1 MRLMLKT
8 PMIVRLLLLG
18 WLISAGW
25 TMAVAQPAPADVPLE
40 SNESEENGTPDPEDQ
55 RIQERLNSIF
65 AILDPLAGVEVEV
78 RGGVVLL
85 SGVVSNE
92 AQAERAIS
100 LAEQIPGVL
109 TVGDGIERRLDVQGN
124 LTPML
129 EDIRSSTNQWVRALP
144 LVGLAAL
151 IFFLVVYLGYA
162 LARSA
167 ALWRRMTTNPF
178 LIELIGQA
186 VRIASIVAGLVIAL
200 NLLGATALMAT
211 ILGGA
216 GVLGLAIGFAV
227 RDTMENYISSIMLS
241 VRQPF
246 RANDHV
252 VINAHEGRVVRL
264 TSRATV
270 LMTMDGNQLRIPNA
284 TVFKAVILN
293 YTSNPQR
300 RFAFELG
307 VDAADDPIAAMKSGV
322 DAMKGLSF
330 VLADPGPGSSI
341 KSIGDSNVVLSFT
354 GWINQRDTDFG
365 RARSLAIRAVTTV
378 LDDQGFSMPEPIYR
392 LRFDSR
398 QDLPEELKS
407 GVSAQSRSGPDRS
420 ARPAGPDAKE
430 LLDVKPDTVIE
441 ALVNEERALKNES
454 DLLDETRPVE

>member
-1 MRLMLKT
+1 MRLIVKT
-8 PMIVRLLLLG
+8 PMIVRLILLC
-18 WLISAGW
+18 WLVSASW
-25 TMAVAQPAPADVPLE
+25 TVAVAQPASDDGTLE
-40 SNESEENGTPDPEDQ
+40 SSEPEESGTPDPDDQ

-85 SGVVSNE
+85 SGSVSNE
-92 AQAERAIS
+92 VQAGRAIS

-109 TVGDGIERRLDVQGN
+109 TVGDGIDRRLDVQGN

-129 EDIRSSTNQWVRALP
+129 DDIRNSTNQWVRALP

-151 IFFLVVYLGYA
+151 IFSLVVYLGYA

-186 VRIASIVAGLVIAL
+186 IRIASIVAGLVIAL

-241 VRQPF
+241 IRQPF

-322 DAMKGLSF
+322 DALKGLSF
-330 VLADPGPGSSI
+330 VLSDPGPGSAI
-341 KSIGDSNVVLSFT
+341 KSIGDSNVVLNFT

-378 LDDQGFSMPEPIYR
+378 LDEQGFSMPEPIYR
-392 LRFDSR
+392 LRFDAR
-398 QDLPEELKS
+398 QDLPEGLPRGLPIPPRPASDRPARPVE
-407 GVSAQSRSGPDRS
+407 VSAQ
-420 ARPAGPDAKE
+420 E
-430 LLDVKPDTVIE
+430 MLDVKPDTVIE
-441 ALVNEERALKNES
+441 ALVNEERALNNES